1 MESRP
6 QKNGNSMSSAF
17 DVPKAVDKRVSTM
30 AVDELAKRGMRTVK
44 VLDKASIMSLIDEA
58 VETVVADRLAELK
71 ADDHERL
78 REEAKTQFKKLVQE
92 RNSRQKEQQDA
103 YEERIENLRA
113 QAVSLEEKLQQAE
126 QGKEEAHLQAEQS
139 PVVETVVET
148 VEVPV
153 AQQLDADQIRDVVRE
168 AVAEAKTT
176 PEAPSE
182 SQMDELKAS
191 IDALA
196 SKVVQGPA
204 ATKNRNVEPP
214 SEEALIALFS
224 REGDEDVENNLDQVE
239 VKNAKAGGVAAN
251 LAKLKNLQ
259 KETE

>member
-1 MESRP
+1 
-6 QKNGNSMSSAF
+6 MSSAF

-71 ADDHERL
+71 ADDRDRL

-92 RNSRQKEQQDA
+92 RNSRQKEQQSA

-113 QAVSLEEKLQQAE
+113 QAVNLEEKLEQAE
-126 QGKEEAHLQAEQS
+126 REKEEASLQAEQS
-139 PVVETVVET
+139 TVVET
-148 VEVPV
+148 VEVP
-153 AQQLDADQIRDVVRE
+153 AAPSLDADQIRDVVRE
-168 AVAEAKTT
+168 AVAEAKTV
-176 PEAPSE
+176 PEEAPSG

-204 ATKNRNVEPP
+204 STSSKNVEPP
-214 SEEALIALFS
+214 SEEALVALFS

-239 VKNAKAGGVAAN
+239 IKNAKAGGVAAN

>member
-1 MESRP
+1 
-6 QKNGNSMSSAF
+6 MSSAF
-17 DVPKAVDKRVSTM
+17 DVPKAVDKRLSTM

-71 ADDHERL
+71 ADDRERL

-92 RNSRQKEQQDA
+92 RNSRQKEQQEA

-113 QAVSLEEKLQQAE
+113 QAVSLEEKL
-126 QGKEEAHLQAEQS
+126 EEAERQKDEISTQ
-139 PVVETVVET
+139 VEETPVVET
-148 VEVPV
+148 VEVP
-153 AQQLDADQIRDVVRE
+153 ASPSLDVDQIRDVVRE
-168 AVAEAKTT
+168 AVAEAKTE
-176 PEAPSE
+176 PAEVASG
-182 SQMDELKAS
+182 SQMEDLKAS

-196 SKVVQGPA
+196 NKVVQGAA
-204 ATKNRNVEPP
+204 ATSNKHVEPP
-214 SEEALIALFS
+214 SEDALMALFS
-224 REGDEDVENNLDQVE
+224 REGDEEVENNLDQVE
-239 VKNAKAGGVAAN
+239 IKNAKAGGVAAN

>member
-1 MESRP
+1 
-6 QKNGNSMSSAF
+6 MSSAF
-17 DVPKAVDKRVSTM
+17 DVPKAVDKRLSTM

-71 ADDHERL
+71 ADDRERL

-92 RNSRQKEQQDA
+92 RNSRQKEQQEA

-113 QAVSLEEKLQQAE
+113 QAVSLEEKL
-126 QGKEEAHLQAEQS
+126 EEAERQKDEIS
-139 PVVETVVET
+139 TEVEETPVVET
-148 VEVPV
+148 VEVP
-153 AQQLDADQIRDVVRE
+153 ASPSLDVDQIRDVVRE
-168 AVAEAKTT
+168 AVAEAKTE
-176 PEAPSE
+176 PAEVASG
-182 SQMDELKAS
+182 SQMEDLKAS

-196 SKVVQGPA
+196 NKVVQGAA
-204 ATKNRNVEPP
+204 ATSNKHVEPP
-214 SEEALIALFS
+214 SEDALMALFS
-224 REGDEDVENNLDQVE
+224 REGDEKVENNLDQVE
-239 VKNAKAGGVAAN
+239 IKNAKAGGVAAN